1 MSKIERKVIEFISE
15 YFWIVLLVVG
25 VVAGIK
31 IRMQGMDF
39 VANDYLEYLQPWYET
54 LKENCGFKGLAMN
67 FYTYYIPYMCILA
80 IATYIEGIDLLLYI
94 KVISIAFEFVC
105 AVIAA
110 LICSKLLKQSA
121 QSRTWSVV
129 IFLILMVSPMIML
142 NGAYWGQCDYIY
154 VAFALF
160 SIWMMLSEKYNTA
173 FIFFG
178 IAFCFKLQ
186 TIFLLPAYLLY
197 YICNKRF
204 SILKFLW
211 IPFMYCI
218 GGLPAIIAGRPAKE
232 VYDIYFGQANLF
244 PQLSMNTPNIWRFF
258 PNMEYKDFYV
268 WGIVLTMAIFC
279 ILGYIVFQRKY
290 QLNMQAFLLI
300 CVCSAGICVMFLPG
314 MHERYTVLYSI
325 LAYMYFIIYDRKKI
339 LLAVGIELITC
350 ITYFLYLYG
359 LEVLP
364 YYPLLAVINLS
375 ILFYLIYD
383 ALKVLKENQVLEE

>member
-1 MSKIERKVIEFISE
+1 MSKIERKVIEFVSD

-54 LKENCGFKGLAMN
+54 LKENCGFKGLAMD

-121 QSRTWSVV
+121 QSRTWSAV

-160 SIWMMLSEKYNTA
+160 SIWMMLSEKYNVA

-186 TIFLLPAYLLY
+186 TIFLLPAFLLY

-211 IPFMYCI
+211 IPIMYCI

-232 VYDIYFGQANLF
+232 VYNIYFGQANLF

-268 WGIVLTMAIFC
+268 WGIVLTMVIFC

-339 LLAVGIELITC
+339 ILAVGIELITC

-364 YYPLLAVINLS
+364 FYPLLAVINLS

-383 ALKVLKENQVLEE
+383 ALKVLKENQTFEE